1 MTPYVK
7 TDHGLR
13 IGFSLR
19 PALVGWT
26 FNKVSPRLRS
36 DSVRASDQLPLRSCH
51 GTAAVRN
58 RLMPDPVVV
67 IGGGLA
73 GLAAAA
79 RLAKVGHQVELYE
92 RSDRLGGT
100 WAPYRLDSAVTVDDA
115 PSIIGFPAPW
125 RDLFRKSGRPLEA
138 ELARM
143 GYALEPAHPAT
154 MIFADGT
161 ELTLPTYRGG
171 QYAALAI
178 AYGNSVAMRWRDLL
192 DRLDHVW
199 QTLRGLG
206 FEAEL
211 RSSRQLN
218 RAARRGLFGRRMTL
232 ADLATSI
239 DHDHLGAVIRSVAY
253 RLGSLP
259 EQTPAFVAVELSMQ
273 RMFGRWQVQPL
284 DTNSGLDVGRSS
296 VLAEALAGR
305 LELRKVQVNLGCS
318 VEGIHLRNG
327 HVAAVATSDGDRPA
341 LAVVATCDPWQTFDD
356 LLPTTAAR
364 RTRRQLRGLSP
375 AAAPTVTHQEVPA
388 PTTLLH
394 ETVTL
399 TEAGV
404 PTVSYLRQLADH
416 GLRTT
421 HDFNAKQP
429 RASYGVAWSGFASW
443 LRRPSVTTE
452 IPGLYAASPSSPAG
466 PDASQVVLSAALAA
480 YGCHDHLGARR

>member
-1 MTPYVK
+1 M
-7 TDHGLR
+7 R
-13 IGFSLR
+13 
-19 PALVGWT
+19 
-26 FNKVSPRLRS
+26 
-36 DSVRASDQLPLRSCH
+36 
-51 GTAAVRN
+51 
-58 RLMPDPVVV
+58 DPVVV

-100 WAPYRLDSAVTVDDA
+100 WTPYQLISDVTVDDA

-143 GYALEPAHPAT
+143 GYALEPAQPAT
-154 MIFADGT
+154 MIFADGA
-161 ELTLPTYRGG
+161 ELTLPTDRGG
-171 QYAALAI
+171 QYTTLAA
-178 AYGNSVAMRWRDLL
+178 AYGSSVAERWRDLL
-192 DRLDHVW
+192 DRLDNVW

-206 FEAEL
+206 LEAEL

-218 RAARRGLFGRRMTL
+218 RTAKRSLLGHRMTL

-239 DHDHLGAVIRSVAY
+239 DHDHLGALIRSVAY

-273 RMFGRWQVQPL
+273 RTFGRWQVQPL
-284 DTNSGLDVGRSS
+284 DTNSGLGVGRSS
-296 VLAEALAGR
+296 VLVEALERR
-305 LELRKVQVNLGCS
+305 LALRKVQVHLGCL

-327 HVAAVATSDGDRPA
+327 DIAAVATSAGDRPA
-341 LAVVATCDPWQTFDD
+341 SAIVATCNPWQTFND
-356 LLPTTAAR
+356 LLPIKAAR
-364 RTRRQLRGLSP
+364 RTRRQLRGLGP
-375 AAAPTVTHQEVPA
+375 AAAPTVTHHEAPA
-388 PTTLLH
+388 PTDLLH

-404 PTVSYLRQLADH
+404 PTVSYLRQLADQ

-466 PDASQVVLSAALAA
+466 PGASQVVLSAALAA
-480 YGCHDHLGARR
+480 YGCQDHLGARR